1 MQHGANFKRCGLIL
15 SALTALAMAAGCAGR
30 TDAPHLGSAGP
41 AATHYDYIIGPGDQ
55 LQVFVWKSPDLSTTI
70 VVRPDGMI
78 SLPLVED
85 IEAAGRTPTSLG
97 HAIRERLAVYVHDPI
112 VTVMPVSFGGPFDHQ
127 IRVIGEAAKPSAF
140 AYRADMT
147 VLDVMIE
154 VGGLTNFAAGNRA
167 VIVRRVN
174 GQEESFGVKLDSLV
188 RDGEVSANV
197 PMAPGDIVIIPESWF

>member
-1 MQHGANFKRCGLIL
+1 M
-15 SALTALAMAAGCAGR
+15 
-30 TDAPHLGSAGP
+30 
-41 AATHYDYIIGPGDQ
+41 Q

-147 VLDVMIE
+147 VLDVMM
-154 VGGLTNFAAGNRA
+154 
-167 VIVRRVN
+167 
-174 GQEESFGVKLDSLV
+174 V